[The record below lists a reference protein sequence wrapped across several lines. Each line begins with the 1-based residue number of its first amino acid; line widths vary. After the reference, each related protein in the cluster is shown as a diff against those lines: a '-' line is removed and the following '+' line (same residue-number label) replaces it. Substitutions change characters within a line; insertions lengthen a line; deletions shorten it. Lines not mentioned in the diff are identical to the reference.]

1 MIDGANVCSRRQVT
15 FSKPRP
21 SACFHRVSNIFAL
34 VAGIKHSTSIAR
46 KNQPKDRLLVNL
58 SIQNRT
64 EGTHPTMDYPAAATP
79 YVSPKPEP
87 THQALDVSGPHT
99 PAAAERSRTPASNPP
114 AAAERARAPAP
125 NPPPSP
131 EQLFEDLVA
140 GPPNWSAL
148 NWTVN
153 YDRNLLYALEEVIKS
168 KGVESIRPRLEQL
181 RSSFDADAI
190 WSLNQPL
197 LSLVHFVL
205 TGENDVHKKMIRVKD
220 MKGIICARLKL
231 GAPKKAELLEGRV
244 HPVPPEGGGANL
256 GLGKI

>member
-1 MIDGANVCSRRQVT
+1 MES
-15 FSKPRP
+15 
-21 SACFHRVSNIFAL
+21 
-34 VAGIKHSTSIAR
+34 
-46 KNQPKDRLLVNL
+46 
-58 SIQNRT
+58 
-64 EGTHPTMDYPAAATP
+64 PAAATP
-79 YVSPKPEP
+79 CVTPKPEP
-87 THQALDVSGPHT
+87 TGQAFGVSGPHT
-99 PAAAERSRTPASNPP
+99 PAAAERARGPAPNPP
-114 AAAERARAPAP
+114 PSPERARAPAP

-140 GPPNWSAL
+140 GPPKWSAL

-153 YDRNLLYALEEVIKS
+153 YDRGLLYALEDVIKS

-181 RSSFDADAI
+181 RGSFDADAI

-220 MKGIICARLKL
+220 MKGIICERLGL

-244 HPVPPEGGGANL
+244 HPVPPEGGGADL
-256 GLGKI
+256 ELGKVSHAAQSKNGQVLKRFLQCRTRF